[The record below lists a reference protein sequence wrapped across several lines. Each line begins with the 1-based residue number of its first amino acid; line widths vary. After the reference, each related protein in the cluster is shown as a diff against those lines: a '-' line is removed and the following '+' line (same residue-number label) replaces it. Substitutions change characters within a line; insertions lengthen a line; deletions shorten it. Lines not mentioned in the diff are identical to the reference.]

1 MTVGMFSTVFMTVL
15 LNPYMPALLIP
26 FIAALLIPFIAA
38 LLIPFIAAPLIPHM
52 AACSSA
58 VVVAPAN
65 GSPALSVDHNAVL
78 LSNTSAA
85 SKHPSHQALSCCGNR
100 AVSIARSV
108 CALSSHGISGNCC
121 VCTGAG
127 HATSPVSASWQCS
140 DGWRL
145 RDPRSCSTSQLRL
158 SRVGRPDLRRAATP
172 SLAS

>member
-1 MTVGMFSTVFMTVL
+1 MTVGMFSTVFMTVS
-15 LNPYMPALLIP
+15 LNPYMPALLIPSIAVVLIP

-38 LLIPFIAAPLIPHM
+38 LLIPHM

-65 GSPALSVDHNAVL
+65 RSPALSVDHNAVL

-108 CALSSHGISGNCC
+108 CALSSHGINGNCC
-121 VCTGAG
+121 LHGSRTRYLASLCFMAVLRRLAPSRSTFLLYQ
-127 HATSPVSASWQCS
+127 SASLVQ
-140 DGWRL
+140 GQQ
-145 RDPRSCSTSQLRL
+145 T
-158 SRVGRPDLRRAATP
+158 
-172 SLAS
+172 

>member
-1 MTVGMFSTVFMTVL
+1 MTVGMFSAVFMTVL
-15 LNPYMPALLIP
+15 LNPYMPALLIPFVAALLIPFVDVVLISFIAALLIPFIATLLIP

-38 LLIPFIAAPLIPHM
+38 LLIPHM

-58 VVVAPAN
+58 VVVVPAN

-108 CALSSHGISGNCC
+108 CALSSHCINGNCC
-121 VCTGAG
+121 VCMGAG
-127 HATSPVSASWQCS
+127 HAISSPSA
-140 DGWRL
+140 
-145 RDPRSCSTSQLRL
+145 
-158 SRVGRPDLRRAATP
+158 
-172 SLAS
+172 

>member
-1 MTVGMFSTVFMTVL
+1 MSAGVPWNMTVGMFSTVFMTVL

-38 LLIPFIAAPLIPHM
+38 LLIPHM

-65 GSPALSVDHNAVL
+65 GSPALSVDHNAAL

-108 CALSSHGISGNCC
+108 
-121 VCTGAG
+121 
-127 HATSPVSASWQCS
+127 
-140 DGWRL
+140 
-145 RDPRSCSTSQLRL
+145 
-158 SRVGRPDLRRAATP
+158 
-172 SLAS
+172 

>member
-1 MTVGMFSTVFMTVL
+1 MTVL
-15 LNPYMPALLIP
+15 LNLYMPALLIP
-26 FIAALLIPFIAA
+26 FVAALLIPFIDVVLISSIAALLIPFIAA
-38 LLIPFIAAPLIPHM
+38 LLIPHM

-108 CALSSHGISGNCC
+108 CALSSHGINGNCC

-140 DGWRL
+140 DDWRL

-158 SRVGRPDLRRAATP
+158 SRVSRPDLRRAATP
-172 SLAS
+172 SLAP